1 MDKNQI
7 VKLGRSAYCNKSELE
22 KTNSCGCY
30 YCQKTFQLNDITE
43 WTDEGQTALCPYCG
57 VDSVIP
63 NPTEENL
70 KELHKYYFDG
80 KIYFF
85 KEKNKK

>member
-1 MDKNQI
+1 MDKKQI
-7 VKLGRSAYCNKSELE
+7 VKLGRSAYCNKNELE
-22 KTNSCGCY
+22 KTDICGCF
-30 YCQKTFQLNDITE
+30 YCKNIFYAVDITE

-70 KELHKYYFDG
+70 KELHKYYF
-80 KIYFF
+80 
-85 KEKNKK
+85 EENNS